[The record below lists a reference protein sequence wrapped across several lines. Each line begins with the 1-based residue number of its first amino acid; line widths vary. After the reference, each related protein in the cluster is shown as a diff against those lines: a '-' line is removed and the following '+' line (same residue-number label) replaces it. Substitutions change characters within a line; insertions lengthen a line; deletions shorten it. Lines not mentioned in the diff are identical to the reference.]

1 MKKYGV
7 WLIILTLIALLG
19 FTIVTTTFQPMESL
33 MRPPKVEGENLS
45 IQLAFEE
52 KVGTD
57 YILKQPIGGNRRSA
71 YNFIDLT
78 GDKNDEV
85 VIFYSKTDDLGIVRM
100 NVLNNIDGKW
110 TSVADFQSVHNDIQ
124 EVEFADL
131 NGDGKKEIIVGWTV
145 FQDSYSKLLS
155 VYEISSNKKAV
166 RIYPVFGAYYS
177 LFKVADFD
185 ANGKDDILT
194 LKYATAGSSAEY
206 TGTVLSY
213 DSKDLKER
221 KSFTLDKSVNSV
233 AAINYDYFENGLT
246 RIFIDGYKADSG
258 MITDCFLWNTTDDTF
273 DRAYVGGSSIASLT
287 SRTSSV
293 TCKDINSDGCVEV
306 PVEEHLP
313 NISSDSLTTESNN
326 LGTSIISW
334 LWFNGDETKA
344 VDHRIILSQYG
355 YSFSFNRNMLGNVS
369 VENDAG
375 KGQLTFYSIK
385 NVNGVVVKDEPLFSI
400 MTLTDF
406 NLDAIG
412 EISFYYSLIDQV
424 KDKYYYCRIYDGA
437 DEFGITKKE
446 IKNRMM
452 LG

>member
-57 YILKQPIGGNRRSA
+57 YILKQPISGNHRSA
-71 YNFIDLT
+71 YNFMDLT
-78 GDKNDEV
+78 GDKNEEV
-85 VIFYSKTDDLGIVRM
+85 VIFYSKADNLGIVRM
-100 NVLNNIDGKW
+100 NVLDNVGGKW
-110 TSVADFQSVHNDIQ
+110 KSVADFQSVHNNIQ

-131 NGDGKKEIIVGWTV
+131 NGDGNKEIIVGWTV
-145 FQDSYSKLLS
+145 FQDSYSKLMS

-166 RIYPVFGAYYS
+166 RIYPVYGAYYS
-177 LFKVADFD
+177 MFKVADFD
-185 ANGKDDILT
+185 ANGKEDILT

-213 DSKDLKER
+213 DNNGLKER
-221 KSFTLDKSVNSV
+221 KSFALDKSVNSV
-233 AAINYDYFENGLT
+233 AAINYDYIENGLT

-258 MITDCFLWNTTDDTF
+258 MITDCFLWNTADDTF
-273 DRAYVGGSSIASLT
+273 DRAYVGGNSIASLT

-293 TCKDINSDGCVEV
+293 TCKDINADGCIEV
-306 PVEEHLP
+306 PMEEYLP
-313 NISSDSLTTESNN
+313 NISNDRLTTESNN

-334 LWFNGDETKA
+334 LWFNNYETKT

-355 YSFSFNRNMLGNVS
+355 YSFSFNRYMLGNVS
-369 VENDAG
+369 VENDPQ
-375 KGQLTFYSIK
+375 KGLLTFYSVK
-385 NVNGVVVKDEPLFSI
+385 KENGITVKDEPLFSI

-412 EISFYYSLIDQV
+412 ELSFYYLPIDQA
-424 KDKYYYCRIYDGA
+424 KDKYYYCRIYDAAGKY
-437 DEFGITKKE
+437 GITKKE
-446 IKNRMM
+446 IKNRMI